1 MAIAATVAV
10 DLIART
16 DQFAAA
22 MKETTQKAK
31 EVGEALKDIGKNMSM
46 FVTAPIVGG
55 FALATMA
62 ADKQA
67 EAEAKLAAVIKATG
81 GAAGITAEEI
91 KTLASQLQRTTTFG
105 DETTIAGAAVLL
117 TFKSIRNELGEGN
130 QVFNRAVTVGQ
141 DLAALMGGDLQGS
154 MVMLGKAL
162 EDPIQGVSALRRVGV
177 GLSEQQTNLIKTMMK
192 ANDVV
197 GAQKIVLE
205 ALESQ
210 VGATAAEMAATV
222 GGQMRMAFNDLGDA
236 MERMGR
242 VFDPIRAKLASG
254 LSDLAMRFQALPDS
268 VIVVGVVVASLAAA
282 IGPLIFVVG
291 QLFTSY
297 AAIITQA
304 PKVAQALGTI
314 GQVIS
319 TNVIPALVKLN
330 ALIVANP
337 VGVLVVALAALA
349 AGFVFVHQRSETF
362 RDLTKSIVD
371 PILNLS
377 KAIREGL
384 GETLIWLGKA
394 FTDVFEAITETV
406 TGFVGGVL
414 RFIGGVLPDG
424 VRESMNLFA
433 ENMTTRVRKA
443 VDTTKAILAELRA
456 PSLDAGIT
464 GSNSAAQSALYS
476 PIIEASAHTG
486 EQLVAVAES
495 AEDMRQ
501 ALFRGAQMNT
511 LNASE
516 VGLLIQMQAQYRQT
530 LASGNLTLEERNKLT
545 AGLNQTSQAL
555 KTAYENNVVGIST
568 SSLALIRQGA
578 TIDSAIVHTEKATA
592 AVERFSEKSSAA
604 SGVLAMLGAEGGKMF
619 GSFISQLSPA
629 GIAIEL
635 LGDVFKALQPII
647 DKLKE
652 PIKLVA
658 VALGN
663 ALMPVLKALLPI
675 FRMMAIAGTFFAQII
690 FSVVGG
696 IQQVVGG
703 VIRAIGNVIAKIPLL
718 GGVGRG
724 IAGAGENIQNVGK
737 GFSEAAK
744 AMADAREELR
754 NLNFDGDSE
763 DKTAALL
770 TDSNKQ
776 QETIA
781 GNTARMADALEDMER
796 PNVSVTVQVMGG
808 GDASFL
814 DGERIANVVVQ
825 KIDEALGETTLR
837 DARLEG
843 VMAL

>member
-22 MKETTQKAK
+22 MKETTQKAR
-31 EVGEALKDIGKNMSM
+31 EVGETLKDIGKNMSM

-91 KTLASQLQRTTTFG
+91 KTLAQQLQRTTTFG

-130 QVFNRAVTVGQ
+130 QVFNRAVAVGQ

-177 GLSEQQTNLIKTMMK
+177 GLSEQQTDLIKTMMD

-210 VGATAAEMAATV
+210 VGGTAAEMAQTV
-222 GGQMRMAFNDLGDA
+222 GGQMRKAFNDLGDA
-236 MERMGR
+236 MERIGQ
-242 VFDPIRAKLASG
+242 VFDPVRARLASG

-319 TNVIPALVKLN
+319 TNVIPAVTKLY

-349 AGFVFVHQRSETF
+349 AGFVYVYQRSETF
-362 RDLTKSIVD
+362 REVTAGIVE
-371 PILNLS
+371 PVLNLAR
-377 KAIREGL
+377 AIREGL
-384 GETLIWLGKA
+384 GATLIWLGDA
-394 FTDVFEAITETV
+394 FTAVFGKIIET
-406 TGFVGGVL
+406 TSGFVGGVL

-424 VRESMNLFA
+424 VRESMERFA
-433 ENMTTRVRKA
+433 ENMTTRVRSA
-443 VDTTKAILAELRA
+443 VDTTKQIISELRA
-456 PSLDAGIT
+456 PSLDLGVT
-464 GSNSAAQSALYS
+464 GSNSAAQSALYG
-476 PIIEASAHTG
+476 PIIEASNNAG
-486 EQLVAVAES
+486 EILTTSATAVES
-495 AEDMRQ
+495 ATSAQVAQQIELAAVTAPVLQNMEFLTTRIQSATQ
-501 ALFRGAQMNT
+501 AQGVSMDALLQGARLQTLNSSELARLTQHQAMLREELATGTLTLARRNELT
-511 LNASE
+511 EELNKTTQALNASQIQTTSAMGQLKNQGMTQIT
-516 VGLLIQMQAQYRQT
+516 GLL
-530 LASGNLTLEERNKLT
+530 
-545 AGLNQTSQAL
+545 NQ
-555 KTAYENNVVGIST
+555 
-568 SSLALIRQGA
+568 
-578 TIDSAIVHTEKATA
+578 
-592 AVERFSEKSSAA
+592 FSP
-604 SGVLAMLGAEGGKMF
+604 M
-619 GSFISQLSPA
+619 
-629 GIAIEL
+629 GIAMEL

-663 ALMPVLKALLPI
+663 ALLPVLKALWPI
-675 FRMMAIAGTFFAQII
+675 FRMMAIAGTYFAQII

-724 IAGAGENIQNVGK
+724 IAGAGESIQNVGK

-744 AMADAREELR
+744 SMADAREELR

-781 GNTARMADALEDMER
+781 GNTARMADALEDLER

-814 DGERIANVVVQ
+814 DGERIANVVVR